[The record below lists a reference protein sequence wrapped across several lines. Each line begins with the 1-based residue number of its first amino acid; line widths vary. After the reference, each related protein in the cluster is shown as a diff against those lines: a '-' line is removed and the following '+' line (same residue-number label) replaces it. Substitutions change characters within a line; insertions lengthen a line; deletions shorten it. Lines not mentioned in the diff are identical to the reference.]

1 MGALDQSLGAL
12 LIGTWFN
19 AMLYM
24 LEITQ
29 MISYYRTFP
38 RDRVAFKIMVA
49 FSFLV
54 DTLGTANNCAC
65 VYLYTITN
73 WGNAQFLLVQG
84 WTIPTYLALS
94 GLSAFICQLFLCWR
108 FLNFSKNYFVT
119 AFLVATTL
127 VGFIGSDIN
136 ADTVVKFP
144 KYEQRDHNIKTV
156 TIWLVASAAA
166 DICIAGS
173 LVWTLRNI
181 KSSFSGTQSLVRRLT
196 FSAIQTGSATS
207 VLAVICLIFYRINTE
222 SNITVGFGFC
232 LGRAYTLTMLFNLNT
247 RVTGRA
253 DSSHTGLSQASGIHD
268 LEREAGTNINL
279 NSMNAGGINCSGVH
293 RTAIVHIDEGTKTF
307 YAGERPNSD
316 THSEAETKIN
326 PDLR

>member
-24 LEITQ
+24 LEI
-29 MISYYRTFP
+29 MEVIKYYRTFP
-38 RDRVAFKIMVA
+38 KDRLAFKLTVA
-49 FSFLV
+49 FSFFV

-73 WGNAQFLLVQG
+73 WGNPSFLLVQG

-94 GLSAFICQLFLCWR
+94 GLSAFVCQLFLSWR
-108 FLNFSKNYFVT
+108 FWNFSKNWYIT

-127 VGFIGSDIN
+127 VAFIGSDIN

-166 DICIAGS
+166 DVCIAAA
-173 LVWTLRNI
+173 LVWTLRGI
-181 KSSFSGTQSLVRRLT
+181 KSSFDGTKSLIRRLT
-196 FSAIQTGSATS
+196 YTAIQTGSATS
-207 VLAVICLIFYRINTE
+207 VLAIVCLIFYRINTE

-247 RVTGRA
+247 RVTGRVDA
-253 DSSHTGLSQASGIHD
+253 SRTGPSQTSGVHD
-268 LEREAGTNINL
+268 LEAAGTNINL
-279 NSMNAGGINCSGVH
+279 NSLNAGGISVH
-293 RTAIVHIDEGTKTF
+293 RTAIVHIDDGTKTF
-307 YAGERPNSD
+307 YAGEHPNSD
-316 THSEAETKIN
+316 AHSHSDSDTKVN

>member
-29 MISYYRTFP
+29 MIKYYRTFP
-38 RDRVAFKIMVA
+38 KDRFAFKLMVA

-73 WGNAQFLLVQG
+73 WGNGQFLLVQG

-108 FLNFSKNYFVT
+108 FFNFSKNYFVT
-119 AFLVATTL
+119 PFLVATTF
-127 VGFIGSDIN
+127 VAFIGSDIN

-166 DICIAGS
+166 DICIAAA
-173 LVWTLRNI
+173 LVWTLRGI
-181 KSSFSGTQSLVRRLT
+181 KSSFSGTKSLVRRLT
-196 FSAIQTGSATS
+196 FSAIQTGCATS
-207 VLAVICLIFYRINTE
+207 LLAVICLIFYRINTE

-253 DSSHTGLSQASGIHD
+253 DTSHTTGRSSGIHD
-268 LEREAGTNINL
+268 LEREAGTNIDL
-279 NSMNAGGINCSGVH
+279 GSMSAGGINVH
-293 RTAIVHIDEGTKTF
+293 RTAIVHIDEGSKTF
-307 YAGERPNSD
+307 YAGEHPNSD
-316 THSEAETKIN
+316 THSDTETKIN

>member
-1 MGALDQSLGAL
+1 MGALDSSLGAL

-24 LEITQ
+24 LEIMQVIT
-29 MISYYRTFP
+29 YYRTFP
-38 RDRVAFKIMVA
+38 KDRLAFKLTVA
-49 FSFLV
+49 FSFFV
-54 DTLGTANNCAC
+54 DLLGTANNCAV

-73 WGNAQFLLVQG
+73 WGNQEFLLVQG

-94 GLSAFICQLFLCWR
+94 GLSAFVCQLFLSWR
-108 FLNFSKNYFVT
+108 FYNFSKNWFVT

-127 VGFIGSDIN
+127 VAFIGSDIN

-144 KYEQRDHNIKTV
+144 KFTQRDHNIKTV
-156 TIWLVASAAA
+156 TIWLVASACS
-166 DICIAGS
+166 DVCIAAA
-173 LVWTLRNI
+173 LVWSLRGI
-181 KSSFSGTQSLVRRLT
+181 RSSFDGTKSLIRRLT
-196 FSAIQTGSATS
+196 YTAIQTGAATS

-253 DSSHTGLSQASGIHD
+253 DSSSNGPSGASGVHD
-268 LEREAGTNINL
+268 IERDATNIHL
-279 NSMNAGGINCSGVH
+279 NSLNAGGINVH
-293 RTAIVHIDEGTKTF
+293 RTAIVHIDEGTKTY
-307 YAGERPNSD
+307 YAGEPAGSD
-316 THSEAETKIN
+316 TDVHSESERKVN
-326 PDLR
+326 PELR